1 MLTHPLLP
9 KLKTLGLSGMVD
21 TLEERAQ
28 IAQLQNMT
36 PVDFLALL
44 LDDEI
49 DRRNQRKHERLE
61 RLAGFEYVRL
71 LSGFDFSEVPS
82 LDRSLVLDMA
92 TCQFIHKK
100 QNWILCGPT
109 GVGKSH
115 LATAIGYEA
124 IKRNLKVLCMKASVM
139 LDELLAARADGTYAK
154 EMARIQSCDL
164 LMIDDFGLRPLTE
177 QGADDLYEII
187 HSRYERGSIII
198 TSNLAP
204 AEWPGLFGNELLASA
219 ALDRLTH
226 HARIT
231 IIIGESYRQKHRRK
245 EIPPVTKHN
254 EASYDASR
262 ASGAGFDMPGTL
274 RETSSDASGG

>member
-9 KLKTLGLSGMVD
+9 KLKELHLSGMVD
-21 TLEERAQ
+21 TLDERAQ
-28 IAQLQNMT
+28 IAQLQNLT

-44 LDDEI
+44 LDDEL
-49 DRRNQRKHERLE
+49 DRRQQRKHERLE
-61 RLAGFEYVRL
+61 RMAGFYNVRAL
-71 LSGFDFSEVPS
+71 ADFDFGVVPG
-82 LDRSLVLDMA
+82 LDRSLVLDLA

-124 IKRNLKVLCMKASVM
+124 IKRNLTVTSVTAAGM
-139 LDELLAARADGTYAK
+139 LTSLLAARADGGHAK
-154 EMARIQSCDL
+154 LMHKLLRNDL
-164 LMIDDFGLRPLTE
+164 LIIDDFGLRPLSE

-187 HSRYERGSIII
+187 HSRYERASILI
-198 TSNLAP
+198 TSNRSP
-204 AEWPGLFGNELLASA
+204 SEWPDLFGNALLASA

-231 IIIGESYRQKHRRK
+231 IITGESYRQRHRRK
-245 EIPPVTKHN
+245 PPSATSL
-254 EASYDASR
+254 ESTD
-262 ASGAGFDMPGTL
+262 
-274 RETSSDASGG
+274 ETSPSQQ